1 MVTLVCPTR
10 DTAHGLPP
18 EVPTFL
24 DGNIIGKHDFS
35 RGQIAIMKHKVC

>member
-1 MVTLVCPTR
+1 MTTNPKGI
-10 DTAHGLPP
+10 TAFP